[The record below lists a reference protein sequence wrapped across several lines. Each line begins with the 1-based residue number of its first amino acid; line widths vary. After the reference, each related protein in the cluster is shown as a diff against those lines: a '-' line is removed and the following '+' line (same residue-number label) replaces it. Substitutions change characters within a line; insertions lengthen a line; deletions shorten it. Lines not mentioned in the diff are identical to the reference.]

1 MFREQFDVNDLEQIR
16 KKAKT
21 IVENTITKMLGK
33 KLHLAG
39 IIQIEQL
46 KEGEDP
52 TKKRKAVMRSHGF
65 RKFVNT
71 TMINCRI
78 DSSIRN
84 KLLGHSI
91 ALDKSYWRPQVN
103 DLLQEYL
110 KCVDALTIN
119 EEYKLKK
126 KIVEYEDKLKDA
138 PKIGE
143 LESHLAAKIIE
154 QDALKNQV
162 ERLQLEK
169 QNESHAMQQKYE
181 QDMNSMREQ
190 MNQIM
195 LMIQQNPTL
204 AQVKPEALIKK
215 KTAT

>member
-1 MFREQFDVNDLEQIR
+1 MFREQFDVNDPEQIR

-21 IVENTITKMLGK
+21 IVEDTITKMLGK

-65 RKFVNT
+65 RKFANT
-71 TMINCRI
+71 MMINCRI

-91 ALDKSYWRPQVN
+91 ALDKSYCRPQVN

-119 EEYKLKK
+119 EEFRLRR
-126 KIVEYEDKLKDA
+126 
-138 PKIGE
+138 G
-143 LESHLAAKIIE
+143 
-154 QDALKNQV
+154 N
-162 ERLQLEK
+162 ERLEAVNKSEIAQLK
-169 QNESHAMQQKYE
+169 QQAEEYKN
-181 QDMNSMREQ
+181 
-190 MNQIM
+190 
-195 LMIQQNPTL
+195 
-204 AQVKPEALIKK
+204 VKL
-215 KTAT
+215 